1 MKYIEEI
8 LEKVEKLN
16 PGESEFYDAVKEVL
30 LSNQLL
36 NDFLLLTAKSNSN
49 TKQSL
54 NFFPTSPHEFLQEKG
69 GMLEGYTL

>member
-1 MKYIEEI
+1 M
-8 LEKVEKLN
+8 
-16 PGESEFYDAVKEVL
+16 GKEVL

-54 NFFPTSPHEFLQEKG
+54 NFFPPSPYEFLQEKG
-69 GMLEGYTL
+69 GMLVGYTL

>member
-1 MKYIEEI
+1 M
-8 LEKVEKLN
+8 
-16 PGESEFYDAVKEVL
+16 VKEVL

-54 NFFPTSPHEFLQEKG
+54 NFFPTSPYEFLQEKG